1 MNLLVDLGNSRLK
14 WAQAG
19 PQHWETGAET
29 IPTEGF
35 SALLDRL
42 WGQAAAP
49 ERVVVSSVH
58 GPQRERLLHD
68 WLVRHWTIAPQ
79 FIRAQAQQLGVTN
92 RYRDPAALG
101 ADRWAALIAARHAS
115 PSAQCV
121 VDCGTAVTVDALSAD
136 GEFLGGAILTGLHA
150 MRAGLLADTQGIR
163 SVDGTEDT
171 CLARGTG
178 DGVAAGSLFGLAGAI
193 ERVVAEQR
201 RTLGANARALLTGGD
216 APRLLPLLSG
226 PITHAPNL
234 VLQGLK
240 LIAEVRT

>member
-1 MNLLVDLGNSRLK
+1 MNLLVDLGNSRIK
-14 WAQAG
+14 WAYAG
-19 PQHWETGAET
+19 PQRWQTGAET
-29 IPTEGF
+29 IPAEGF

-49 ERVVVSSVH
+49 ARAVVSSVH

-68 WLVRHWTIAPQ
+68 WLVRRWTIEPL

-101 ADRWAALIAARHAS
+101 ADRWAALIAARQSSAG
-115 PSAQCV
+115 AQCV

-136 GEFLGGAILTGLHA
+136 GEFLGGVILAGLHMA
-150 MRAGLLADTQGIR
+150 RAALLADTQGIR
-163 SVDGTEDT
+163 GADGADSD
-171 CLARGTG
+171 CLARVTG
-178 DGVAAGSLFGLAGAI
+178 DGVAAGTLFGLAGAI

-201 RTLGANARALLTGGD
+201 KRLGAEARVVMTGGD

-226 PITHAPNL
+226 RIAHEPDL

-240 LIAEVRT
+240 LIAEVQA

>member
-1 MNLLVDLGNSRLK
+1 MNLLVDLGNSRIK
-14 WAQAG
+14 WANSG

-29 IPTEGF
+29 IPDEGF
-35 SALLDRL
+35 SALLERL
-42 WGQAAAP
+42 WGQTAAP

-68 WLVRHWTIAPQ
+68 WLMRRWAIEPQ

-92 RYRDPAALG
+92 RYHDPSALG
-101 ADRWAALIAARHAS
+101 ADRWAALLAARRAS
-115 PSAQCV
+115 SAAQCV
-121 VDCGTAVTVDALSAD
+121 VDCGTAVTIDALSAD
-136 GEFLGGAILTGLHA
+136 GEFLGGVILSGLHM
-150 MRAGLLADTQGIR
+150 MRAGLLADTHGIR
-163 SVDGTEDT
+163 NGDGAEDN
-171 CLARGTG
+171 CLARNTG

-201 RTLGANARALLTGGD
+201 RTHGVNAHVVLTGGD

-226 PITHAPNL
+226 PVAHVPDL

-240 LIAEVRT
+240 LIAEAGA

>member
-19 PQHWETGAET
+19 PECWETGVEI
-29 IPTEGF
+29 IPAEGF

-42 WGQAAAP
+42 WGQAVVP

-58 GPQRERLLHD
+58 DPQRERLLHD
-68 WLVRHWTIAPQ
+68 WLARRWTIEPQ

-101 ADRWAALIAARHAS
+101 ADRWAALIAARQSFAG
-115 PSAQCV
+115 AQCV

-136 GEFLGGAILTGLHA
+136 GEFLGGAILAGLHT
-150 MRAGLLADTQGIR
+150 MRTGLLADTQGIR

-201 RTLGANARALLTGGD
+201 RTLGSGACVLLTGGD

-226 PITHAPNL
+226 PITHSPNL

-240 LIAEVRT
+240 LIAEART